1 MLQNYGKNR
10 IGYIFIIIINVN
22 MLFIINWIPGCAFDF
37 VKIYI
42 VYIVFLIS
50 QYHIPIE
57 PVLYH

>member
-1 MLQNYGKNR
+1 
-10 IGYIFIIIINVN
+10 
-22 MLFIINWIPGCAFDF
+22 MLFIINWILGCAFDF